1 VKVSLISL
9 GCPKNLVDSEVML
22 GHLVQAGHVIED
34 DPAEADAIIV
44 NTCAFIEPAREEA
57 VEALLDAAECKRSG
71 RCKVLICTG
80 CLPQR
85 YAGDLPAALPEVD
98 AFVGVGEFHRITH
111 ILAAAAAGR
120 RPVAVTGSTFLY
132 SHETPRRRMTPP
144 WLAYVKIAEG
154 CRHNCAFCAIPAI
167 RGPLKSRPLE
177 SVRLECEELVGEGVR
192 EINLIAQDCTSY
204 GRDRVGRRLLPEL
217 LAELGRIEGDFWV
230 RVLYLHPAGVNDRL
244 LDVIAR
250 ERNIVPYVDIPLQH
264 ASPRLL
270 KAMRRPGSGRA
281 YLKLLRRIRER
292 VPEVAIRSTFL
303 LGFPSET
310 EDDFQAL
317 LEFLEEA
324 QLDRVTGFVFSPE
337 EGTPAFEMNGRVPS
351 SIAEDRLFRMMD
363 LQQDISLA
371 NQRRLLGRRL
381 RVLLEERRADGVVV
395 GRSTRDAP
403 QIDGSVFVEGDA
415 HPGTFAWVQVT
426 DVDAHDL
433 YATVADGG
441 ASSSSSCPHD
451 TVAVSTQGADRWRY
465 AHE

>member
-1 VKVSLISL
+1 MRVSLISL

-22 GHLVQAGHVIED
+22 GHLVQAGHVIKDE
-34 DPAEADAIIV
+34 PAQADAIIV

-57 VEALLDAAECKRSG
+57 IETLLDAAECKRSG

-85 YAGDLPAALPEVD
+85 YADDLQAAMPEVD
-98 AFVGVGEFHRITH
+98 AFVGVGEINRITQV
-111 ILAAAAAGR
+111 LEAAAAGQG
-120 RPVAVTGSTFLY
+120 PVAVTDSTFLY
-132 SHETPRRRMTPP
+132 SHETPRRRLTPP

-154 CRHNCAFCAIPAI
+154 CRHSCTFCAIPAI

-177 SVRLECEELVGEGVR
+177 SICVECEKLADEGVR

-204 GRDRVGRRLLPEL
+204 GRDRADRSLLPEL

-230 RVLYLHPAGVNDRL
+230 RVLYLHPAGVDDRL
-244 LDVIAR
+244 LEVIAR
-250 ERNIVPYVDIPLQH
+250 ERNIVPYIDIPLQH

-270 KAMRRPGSGRA
+270 KAMGRPGSADA
-281 YLKLLRRIRER
+281 YLKLLRRIRDQ

-337 EGTPAFEMNGRVPS
+337 DGTPAFQMGGRVPP

-371 NQRRLLGRRL
+371 NQRRLLGRKL

-403 QIDGSVFVEGDA
+403 QVDGSVFVEGDA

-433 YATVADGG
+433 YAAVVDGG
-441 ASSSSSCPHD
+441 APPSGSCPRD
-451 TVAVSTQGADRWRY
+451 TVAVSTRGADRWR
-465 AHE
+465 